1 MDARPKDAMPMASVI
16 ANVQFKDWNAPN
28 ALIFTTDFQTAKK
41 TVSLKMKYV
50 VSMNEIFWINFY
62 MQIVDVIE
70 KVQPAWS
77 AIRRMDNVIAKPM
90 FMEDNVTNAKMD
102 LNFIPIVQVISF
114 QPF

>member
-1 MDARPKDAMPMASVI
+1 
-16 ANVQFKDWNAPN
+16 
-28 ALIFTTDFQTAKK
+28 
-41 TVSLKMKYV
+41 
-50 VSMNEIFWINFY
+50 

>member
-1 MDARPKDAMPMASVI
+1 M
-16 ANVQFKDWNAPN
+16 
-28 ALIFTTDFQTAKK
+28 IFTTDSQTAKK

-50 VSMNEIFWINFY
+50 VSMNEIFLIDFY

>member
-1 MDARPKDAMPMASVI
+1 M
-16 ANVQFKDWNAPN
+16 
-28 ALIFTTDFQTAKK
+28 IFTTDFQTAKK